1 MNRRAVPAVLLDSTP
16 ERAEPAISK
25 AGSRAS
31 NRTPWTWVRLG
42 LGAGILVVLVWRVG
56 ADPFLDGLRLTSPWA
71 LSAAIAITAL
81 TTLCCAWRWSV
92 VAKALGADVPVGAA
106 VPAYY
111 RSQFLNATLPGGV
124 LGDVHRAVSHGRDI
138 GSVGLALRSVVWERG
153 LGQVVQ
159 VALSVLVLVAL
170 PSPMRPTA
178 AVIAVIAAVGVGA
191 CLALAL
197 IRRAHRDLRRILRT
211 PRAGLSIAVASV
223 AAAAG
228 HTLIFLIAA
237 QTAGAQASL
246 AVLLP
251 VALVVLLAS
260 AVPTNIAGWGPR
272 EGAAAWAFGAAG
284 LTAAEGVTTA
294 VVYGVMALVSTLPGA
309 LVLVAGRRRVEV
321 AAHG

>member
-1 MNRRAVPAVLLDSTP
+1 MSRRTS
-16 ERAEPAISK
+16 
-25 AGSRAS
+25 
-31 NRTPWTWVRLG
+31 WTWIRLG
-42 LGAGILVVLVWRVG
+42 LGAGILAALVWRLG

-71 LSAAIAITAL
+71 LSAAIVITAL

-92 VAKALGADVPVGAA
+92 VARALGADVPVAAA

-124 LGDVHRAVSHGRDI
+124 LGDVHRAVSHGREI
-138 GSVGLALRSVVWERG
+138 GSLGLGLRSVVWERG

-159 VALSVLVLVAL
+159 VGLSALLLLAL
-170 PSPMRPTA
+170 PSPVRPTA
-178 AVIAVIAAVGVGA
+178 TVIAVVAVVA
-191 CLALAL
+191 CLVVAIL
-197 IRRAHRDLRRILRT
+197 RRAPRDLRRILRT
-211 PRAGLSIAVASV
+211 PNAGVSIVLASS

-237 QTAGAQASL
+237 ETAGTRASM

-284 LTAAEGVTTA
+284 LTAAQGVTTA
-294 VVYGVMALVSTLPGA
+294 VVYGVMALVATIPGA
-309 LVLVAGRRRVEV
+309 LVLIAGRRRLEV